1 MTTYNVFGGSVTVAG
16 VALAK
21 VTSGSITVDRPAAS
35 VAFAGELPTEAH
47 QGAYTVTGTIEIA
60 RLVAADTQQDAL
72 KTNIFAANS
81 DTVLVL
87 RYGSATGN
95 HTISGTFKLTNL
107 SATIIGAEGA
117 AATESYSIVGN
128 GTITPGTISA

>member
-1 MTTYNVFGGSVTVAG
+1 MATYNVFGGSATVG
-16 VALAK
+16 GTVLGK
-21 VTSGSITVDRPAAS
+21 VISGSVTVDRPAAS

-60 RLVAADTQQDAL
+60 RLVGTDTQQDAL
-72 KTNIFAANS
+72 KTNIFASNS
-81 DTVLVL
+81 DTTLVL

-107 SATIIGAEGA
+107 SANFAGAEGGA
-117 AATESYSIVGN
+117 ITESYSIVGN
-128 GTITPGTISA
+128 GTITPGTISP